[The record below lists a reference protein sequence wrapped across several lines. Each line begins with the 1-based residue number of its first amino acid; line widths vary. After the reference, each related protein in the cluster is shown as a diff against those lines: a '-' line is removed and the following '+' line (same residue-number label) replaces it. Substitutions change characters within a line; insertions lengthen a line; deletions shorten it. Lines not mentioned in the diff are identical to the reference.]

1 MNICIIPAR
10 GGSKRIYQKNIKDFN
25 GKPIIAYSIEIAL
38 KSHCF
43 DRVIVSTDDD
53 EIRDVA
59 KKYGAEVPFK
69 RPTLLANDFTGILP
83 VMKNALD
90 WLDRNNSKPENI
102 CLLSATAPFI
112 NKSYVQGSFEQFI
125 ATNADYCFGVT
136 SFPYPIQRAI
146 KVTKE
151 NRVDMFYKEYF
162 NVRSQ
167 DLEDSYHDAGQFY
180 WGKPQ
185 AFREERML
193 FSQDSSPYFLPRY
206 LVQDIDTQEDWIRA
220 ELMHQVMQKYEA
232 LL

>member
-1 MNICIIPAR
+1 
-10 GGSKRIYQKNIKDFN
+10 
-25 GKPIIAYSIEIAL
+25 
-38 KSHCF
+38 
-43 DRVIVSTDDD
+43 
-53 EIRDVA
+53 
-59 KKYGAEVPFK
+59 
-69 RPTLLANDFTGILP
+69 
-83 VMKNALD
+83 
-90 WLDRNNSKPENI
+90 
-102 CLLSATAPFI
+102 
-112 NKSYVQGSFEQFI
+112 
-125 ATNADYCFGVT
+125 
-136 SFPYPIQRAI
+136 
-146 KVTKE
+146 
-151 NRVDMFYKEYF
+151 MFYKEYF

>member
-10 GGSKRIYQKNIKDFN
+10 GGSKRIHQKNIKDFN
-25 GKPIIAYSIEIAL
+25 GKPIIAYSIEIAF
-38 KSHCF
+38 KSNCF

-53 EIRDVA
+53 EIAEVA
-59 KKYGAEVPFK
+59 KKFGAEVPFI
-69 RPTLLANDFTGILP
+69 RPAFLGNDVIGILP

-90 WLDRNNSKPENI
+90 WLDRNNSNPKNI

-112 NKSYVQGSFEQFI
+112 HKSDLQGSYEQFI

-151 NRVDMFYKEYF
+151 NRVDMFYKQYF
-162 NVRSQ
+162 NVLSQ

-185 AFREERML
+185 AFREERIL
-193 FSQDSSPYFLPRY
+193 FSQDSSPYVLPRY
-206 LVQDIDTQEDWIRA
+206 LVQDIDTLEDWIRA
-220 ELMHQVMQKYEA
+220 ELMYQVIQKYEA